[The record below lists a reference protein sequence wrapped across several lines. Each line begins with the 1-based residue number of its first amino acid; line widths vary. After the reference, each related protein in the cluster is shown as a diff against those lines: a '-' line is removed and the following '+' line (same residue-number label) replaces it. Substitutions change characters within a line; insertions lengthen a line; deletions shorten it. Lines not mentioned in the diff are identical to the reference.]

1 VQLKEKLTDITIVI
15 FVSSA
20 KKQTLTPLIENKLPI
35 FFLVAG
41 KRIIDWLYSMA
52 AKIGIEKFIL
62 LYEKGELAALREQLS
77 NYQEISEPIDKIGN
91 FTLFA
96 YESSEGLSNN
106 EITALQDQ
114 LTKYSLWIDGNVIF
128 SERFFH
134 EFLQAGLKAEK
145 LFLTKQNE
153 KEINEE
159 SAGIGFLERQ
169 YLDYALMGAKTVS
182 DIFKRVREEISKESK
197 ITTPYV
203 VKETEFWQINY
214 PWELLD
220 ANQTLITYIEKKLEG
235 KVEKGVTIIGKV
247 AIGKGTRVRAGS
259 YLEGPLT
266 IGEDCD
272 IGPNCYL
279 RKGVV
284 LGRKVRVGNACELK
298 NTIVEEGTH
307 IAHLSYVGD
316 SIIGAN
322 CNFGAGTITG
332 NLRLDNQTVKS
343 KVGTMVLSTGR
354 RKVGAIIGDNV
365 KTAINVYFMPG
376 VIVGNNAAIGTSAI
390 ITRNVPAQTFVF
402 VEQQL
407 QTRAWKP
414 KKTKK

>member
-1 VQLKEKLTDITIVI
+1 LVQLKEKLTDITIVI

-20 KKQTLTPLIENKLPI
+20 NKQTLTPLIENKLPI

-114 LTKYSLWIDGNVIF
+114 LTKYSLWLDGNVIF
-128 SERFFH
+128 SEPFFH
-134 EFLQAGLKAEK
+134 EFLQAGLEAEK

-153 KEINEE
+153 KETNEE

-197 ITTPYV
+197 ITTRYV

-220 ANQTLITYIEKKLEG
+220 ANQTLIT
-235 KVEKGVTIIGKV
+235 
-247 AIGKGTRVRAGS
+247 
-259 YLEGPLT
+259 
-266 IGEDCD
+266 
-272 IGPNCYL
+272 
-279 RKGVV
+279 
-284 LGRKVRVGNACELK
+284 
-298 NTIVEEGTH
+298 
-307 IAHLSYVGD
+307 
-316 SIIGAN
+316 
-322 CNFGAGTITG
+322 
-332 NLRLDNQTVKS
+332 
-343 KVGTMVLSTGR
+343 
-354 RKVGAIIGDNV
+354 
-365 KTAINVYFMPG
+365 
-376 VIVGNNAAIGTSAI
+376 
-390 ITRNVPAQTFVF
+390 
-402 VEQQL
+402 
-407 QTRAWKP
+407 
-414 KKTKK
+414 